1 VERFLLRQD
10 IARYLERLT
19 AEPDRDAQMMLV
31 ELMARDMGRLKEIQG
46 TPVLGQA
53 DRRSADNLYSV
64 FTG

>member
-10 IARYLERLT
+10 ITRYLERLT
-19 AEPDRDAQMMLV
+19 AEPDRDAQIVLV
-31 ELMARDMGRLKEIQG
+31 ELMARDMGRLKEVEG
-46 TPVLGQA
+46 TPVRGHA